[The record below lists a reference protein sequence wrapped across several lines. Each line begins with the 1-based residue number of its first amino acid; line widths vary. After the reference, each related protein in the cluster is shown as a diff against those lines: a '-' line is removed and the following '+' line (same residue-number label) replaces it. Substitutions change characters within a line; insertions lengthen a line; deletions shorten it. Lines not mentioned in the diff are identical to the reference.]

1 MFKRK
6 PKKAVDERNP
16 MLDVLHVH
24 DPLPASDGKE
34 MVCGLCG
41 LREPVNK
48 LDKLKG

>member
-16 MLDVLHVH
+16 MLDVAHEH
-24 DPLPASDGKE
+24 DLLPANNGKE

-41 LREPVNK
+41 LRESVEE
-48 LDKLKG
+48 LKELP